1 MKPILSFKLLPN
13 KNFDGIGTYLVRNR
27 RFGGKTLD
35 KYCLLMLSPSVFTVP
50 RKVGLSV
57 QILMTLNN

>member
-13 KNFDGIGTYLVRNR
+13 KNFDGIGTSLVRNR
-27 RFGGKTLD
+27 SFGGKILD
-35 KYCLLMLSPSVFTVP
+35 KYCVLMLSPSIFTVP

-57 QILMTLNN
+57 QISMTLNN